1 MKIRNWYKIYTWIL
15 IVIVILII
23 IILFSNNTHYIRN
36 LNYLEQTGLNTIDN
50 LEQQVLQ
57 NCEVYHCNLVDC
69 IIDDGK
75 LQAVN
80 DVCNKIIYGT

>member
-36 LNYLEQTGLNTIDN
+36 LNYLTQTAIDTIDDI
-50 LEQQVLQ
+50 EQQVLQ
-57 NCEVYHCNLVDC
+57 NCEVYYCNVYDC
-69 IIDDGK
+69 DDLNNVQNIK
-75 LQAVN
+75 LEC
-80 DVCNKIIYGT
+80 DKIIYGT